1 MDFSQ
6 PCPSCC
12 SRGLITN
19 QGSFVTRQGGRL
31 DLLGIG
37 THHIFVFCFS
47 NALNFL
53 LYRKLVQPFHFC
65 LSLGIATFV
74 FRLLNVFMFKI
85 DFVIL
90 FENDL
95 IGTSSYKGVLARL
108 TSERWCLSRQKWV
121 RYNLCFN

>member
-1 MDFSQ
+1 MDKGVDEEMQKDVDKVDFSQ

-65 LSLGIATFV
+65 LSLGISTK
-74 FRLLNVFMFKI
+74 LH
-85 DFVIL
+85 L
-90 FENDL
+90 FL
-95 IGTSSYKGVLARL
+95 GS
-108 TSERWCLSRQKWV
+108 
-121 RYNLCFN
+121 